1 MGGYAYK
8 EKNNILQKHSFL
20 TNDIIIMI
28 LEFSNEWFKRLI
40 LFYSILNGVFPV
52 EITKKKK
59 QRKFYDF
66 FNFLVLP
73 RSD

>member
-28 LEFSNEWFKRLI
+28 LEFSNE
-40 LFYSILNGVFPV
+40 
-52 EITKKKK
+52 
-59 QRKFYDF
+59 
-66 FNFLVLP
+66 
-73 RSD
+73 